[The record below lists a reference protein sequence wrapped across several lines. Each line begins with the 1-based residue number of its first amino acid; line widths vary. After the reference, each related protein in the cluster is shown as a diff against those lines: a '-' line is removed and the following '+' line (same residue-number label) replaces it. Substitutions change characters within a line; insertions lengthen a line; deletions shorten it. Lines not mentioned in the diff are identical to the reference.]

1 MEECKRCCGTGLIIS
16 HYLLIHFVFK
26 VCDLCHGECVTNCND
41 LINSVD
47 NRIGDTIR
55 ED

>member
-1 MEECKRCCGTGLIIS
+1 MDECKNCEGTGLVIAFRGI
-16 HYLLIHFVFK
+16 YQFVFFP
-26 VCDLCHGECVTNCND
+26 CTFCHGECVTNCND